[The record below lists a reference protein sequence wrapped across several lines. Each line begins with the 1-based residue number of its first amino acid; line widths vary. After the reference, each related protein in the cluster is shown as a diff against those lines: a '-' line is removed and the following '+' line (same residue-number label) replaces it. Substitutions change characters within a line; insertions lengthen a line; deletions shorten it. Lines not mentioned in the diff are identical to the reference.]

1 MILDNNNNKLSVE
14 VFRYILNLG
23 RLKVYWKKMENQ
35 ILTVPIQKKL
45 PILISNNL
53 WWRNQPDQKLWEKI
67 SEAKSLG
74 ESQTNCEKYNG
85 VKSRI
90 PSTSRF
96 TSLALELLSCYHL
109 PPIIC
114 DEEEKWLENGIP
126 QKQEH
131 VGNWPKYWAEYE
143 FYMGLSCPYIKSDP
157 NTDED
162 EKVTLPKRSAGK
174 S

>member
-1 MILDNNNNKLSVE
+1 MISDNNNNKLSVK
-14 VFRYILNLG
+14 VFRYILKLG
-23 RLKVYWKKMENQ
+23 RLKVYWKKMEKPSFDCINM
-35 ILTVPIQKKL
+35 KKN
-45 PILISNNL
+45 LISNNL

-109 PPIIC
+109 PTIIC
-114 DEEEKWLENGIP
+114 DEEEKWLENRIP

-131 VGNWPKYWAEYE
+131 EGNWPKY
-143 FYMGLSCPYIKSDP
+143 
-157 NTDED
+157 
-162 EKVTLPKRSAGK
+162 
-174 S
+174 